1 MKRMIFLFCILLA
14 TLNADKLG
22 LVKVNTR
29 DREMLTLLAIPI
41 CYDFQDALLIRIDE
55 KTDQLLHN
63 HGLEYEVLDSCFSA
77 DYYFLIV
84 KQKDKHY
91 QGAYLWANNQ
101 FLLVKLSEGQ
111 AQALQEQGFIL
122 RKLREYLLMRTR
134 GDDDVFVVRYDTLIA
149 QMLNRVTLDSL
160 VTTLYHLQN
169 YGTRYTYSPKCDS
182 VANWLYQRFQTYN
195 IPVEYDIYLAGTQR
209 DTSYNVIA
217 TITGQVRPESIVIIC
232 GHFDSYS
239 NVPYIS
245 APGADDNATGTAVV
259 LEAAR
264 ILSQYRFRWTIKFIG
279 FSGEEQWML
288 GSYHYVDSV
297 VVPQQLKIGG
307 VFNFDMIAY
316 TAYDSTRLYVNHNLA
331 STSLA
336 VLAESANTQY
346 NIGLNLIKYWDEDC
360 YGDNTPFWERGY
372 KAVFALEDSEWGI
385 WNGSNPHYHTT
396 HDTVGNLTLNQVLRA
411 AKLGIACVA
420 MMAKPISLNM
430 ISERPLTDSKLRYFL
445 PTIVRNNL
453 FLPENK
459 SFTLYD
465 MMGKKVAQLYAGNN
479 CLSHLSAGVYFIKLK
494 SPQQIIKIIIQR

>member
-1 MKRMIFLFCILLA
+1 MKRIIFLFCILLTA
-14 TLNADKLG
+14 LNADKLG
-22 LVKVNTR
+22 LVRVAAI
-29 DREMLTLLAIPI
+29 DREMLALLALPI
-41 CYDFQDALLIRIDE
+41 YYDFHDALLMRIDE
-55 KTDQLLHN
+55 KTDKLLHKQ
-63 HGLEYEVLDSCFSA
+63 GLEYEVLDSCFSA
-77 DYYFLIV
+77 DCYFLIV
-84 KQKDKHY
+84 KQKNKHY
-91 QGAYLWANNQ
+91 QGAYLWTNNQ
-101 FLLVKLSEGQ
+101 FFLVKLSEVQ
-111 AQALQEQGFIL
+111 AQNLQAQGFIL
-122 RKLREYLLMRTR
+122 RRLREYLLTKSQM
-134 GDDDVFVVRYDTLIA
+134 DDDLLVVRYDTLIA
-149 QMLNRVTLDSL
+149 QMLNRVCLDSL
-160 VTTLYHLQN
+160 VATLYHLQN
-169 YGTRYTYSPKCDS
+169 YSTRYTYSPKCDS
-182 VANWLYQRFQTYN
+182 AAKWLYQRFQRYN

-239 NVPYIS
+239 NVPYVS
-245 APGADDNATGTAVV
+245 APGADDNATGTVVV

-297 VVPQQLKIGG
+297 AVPQQLKIGG

-336 VLAESANTQY
+336 VLAESANAQY

-396 HDTVGNLTLNQVLRA
+396 HDTVGNLTLNQVLRS

-420 MMAKPISLNM
+420 MMAKPIGLNM
-430 ISERPLTDSKLRYFL
+430 IYERPLTHSKIQDFL
-445 PTIVRNNL
+445 PTIIKNNL

-459 SFTLYD
+459 SFALYD
-465 MMGKKVAQLYAGNN
+465 MMGKKVAQLSAGNN
-479 CLSHLSAGVYFIKLK
+479 SLSHLSAGVYFIKLK
-494 SPQQIIKIIIQR
+494 QPQQIIKIIIQR